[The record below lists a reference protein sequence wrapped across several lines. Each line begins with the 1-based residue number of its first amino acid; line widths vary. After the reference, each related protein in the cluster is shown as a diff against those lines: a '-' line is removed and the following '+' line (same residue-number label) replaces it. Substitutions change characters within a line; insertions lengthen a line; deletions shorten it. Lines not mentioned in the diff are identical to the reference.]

1 MANGLN
7 ELLANNS
14 AISSYYSSLPE
25 DVKSAVNSCGVDI
38 TTLEELLKLIQ
49 KCSGG
54 SCGTC

>member
-14 AISSYYSSLPE
+14 EISRYYSSLPE
-25 DVKSAVNSCGVDI
+25 NVKNAVNSCGVDI
-38 TTLEELLKLIQ
+38 SSLEELLKLIQ